1 MDFVK
6 WGLNPWGQ
14 SILTHVSWTLFWAS
28 LFAGLMF
35 LVAHG
40 SYMLLSA
47 HRKRPEAET
56 DKLEAA
62 HTNLPKRI
70 ERHSMMAR
78 AFHWVMA
85 ASMFVLLFTAFLPVV
100 GVKFA
105 WVTWHWI
112 AGLVLT
118 GSIIFHIVHASFWLD
133 FWSIWVGPTDIPEFK
148 AEILREL
155 GHDVPGP
162 KSGKYPLGNRLYH
175 LAIVVAGLSA
185 VATGVV
191 MLSRVRTPFF
201 TRNPYLFSDTTWG
214 ATYVLHGVAGVG
226 LVGLVIA
233 HVYFAVRPE
242 KWWITKSMIF
252 GWITR
257 RQYLE
262 HHEPDRWRVVT
273 GQSTTRS

>member
-1 MDFVK
+1 MDLVK
-6 WGLNPWGQ
+6 WGLNPWGE

-47 HRKRPEAET
+47 HRKRPAAET
-56 DKLEAA
+56 DRLEAA
-62 HTNLPKRI
+62 FVSLPDRI
-70 ERHSMMAR
+70 ERHSLMAR

-100 GVKFA
+100 GVRFP

-118 GSIIFHIVHASFWLD
+118 GSILFHVVHATFWLD
-133 FWSIWVGPTDIPEFK
+133 FWSIWVGPKDIPEFK

-162 KSGKYPLGNRLYH
+162 KPGKYPLGNRLYH
-175 LAIVVAGLSA
+175 LAIVVAGFL
-185 VATGVV
+185 VVGTGVF
-191 MLSRVRTPFF
+191 MMARVRTPLF
-201 TRNPYLFSDTTWG
+201 TPNPYLFSD
-214 ATYVLHGVAGVG
+214 
-226 LVGLVIA
+226 
-233 HVYFAVRPE
+233 
-242 KWWITKSMIF
+242 S
-252 GWITR
+252 TR
-257 RQYLE
+257 R
-262 HHEPDRWRVVT
+262 RTSVA
-273 GQSTTRS
+273 